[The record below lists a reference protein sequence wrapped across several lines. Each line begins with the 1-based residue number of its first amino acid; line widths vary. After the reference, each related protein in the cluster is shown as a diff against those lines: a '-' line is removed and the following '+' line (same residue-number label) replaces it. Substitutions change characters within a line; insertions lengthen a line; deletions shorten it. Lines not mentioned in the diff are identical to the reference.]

1 MKTTYTKANI
11 SKYQLIILFGID
23 FGFGI
28 DINNYTQED
37 ILLLEQHVNNNYSK
51 QYIIDLTLCPVI

>member
-11 SKYQLIILFGID
+11 SKDQLITLFGID

-28 DINNYTQED
+28 DTNNYTQED
-37 ILLLEQHVNNNYSK
+37 ILLLEQHVNNNYTK
-51 QYIIDLTLCPVI
+51 QYIIDLTLYPVI